1 MRIESNA
8 WNRLRYSVWAPFYDL
23 VGRRFDRH
31 RRESLARLALRAG
44 DRLLLVGA
52 GTGDDLPY
60 VPAGV
65 RTVATDLT
73 PAMLERARPRAGGAR
88 LAVMDGHRLAVRDDA
103 FDAAALHLILAVIPD
118 PAACLRETA
127 RAVRPGGRIVVFD
140 KFVKGERIPFALR
153 ALNRVTRV
161 LATEITRRFEDILAR
176 SAAPLVVEEDVPAA
190 ARGLFRYVV
199 LRRSGRST
207 FRSNRSSR
215 SSARPRAA
223 CARDT

>member
-199 LRRSGRST
+199 LRRSG
-207 FRSNRSSR
+207 
-215 SSARPRAA
+215 
-223 CARDT
+223 